1 MVGFVV
7 GRHVDDCRRAFRVGE
22 RERERESLLCRYCAV
37 VFQIGVCSKMRASL
51 FCLTCISYLIK

>member
-22 RERERESLLCRYCAV
+22 RESR
-37 VFQIGVCSKMRASL
+37 CSADIVL
-51 FCLTCISYLIK
+51 FFSK

>member
-22 RERERESLLCRYCAV
+22 RGERELLLCGYCAV
-37 VFQIGVCSKMRASL
+37 VFQIGVCLKMRASL